1 MIKNFTVVVR
11 DTETR
16 HEKVLKRDVFFTRKY
31 TEVSR
36 VYSLGGIEVLRKTN
50 YLHGKL
56 YGSLQS
62 SILEGGGGL
71 QSKF

>member
-11 DTETR
+11 DTETK
-16 HEKVLKRDVFFTRKY
+16 HENVSKRDVFFTGKY

-50 YLHGKL
+50 YLHGK
-56 YGSLQS
+56 
-62 SILEGGGGL
+62 
-71 QSKF
+71 

>member
-1 MIKNFTVVVR
+1 MTKNFTVVVR

-36 VYSLGGIEVLRKTN
+36 VHSLGGIEVLLKTK
-50 YLHGKL
+50 YLNGK
-56 YGSLQS
+56 
-62 SILEGGGGL
+62 
-71 QSKF
+71 